1 MASKLF
7 SRNTTRASSPARIPD
22 ARLTDRWPLKAGA
35 ASGAASRSSAVE
47 RVATEKR
54 SAESSPEIVTER
66 LRLRLLIAED
76 APHFVRLFENDW
88 DAVKQTGRMPY
99 PVTEPA
105 MRDWIALHAAGPS
118 RTFLMAR
125 KEDGAALGG
134 VGFGGIGDVHELGY
148 ALGRPYWGQGYAT
161 EGVLAMIE
169 YARALGLKAL
179 QAFTFVEN
187 PASARVLRK
196 AGFADLGIA
205 RRDYPMRGGLRR
217 VRHYLKRL

>member
-1 MASKLF
+1 MATKVF
-7 SRNTTRASSPARIPD
+7 SRSTTCTSRPARVAD
-22 ARLTDRWPLKAGA
+22 AHLAGRWPLQDGAG
-35 ASGAASRSSAVE
+35 SGAARRPPAVQRGAGE
-47 RVATEKR
+47 GDSEP
-54 SAESSPEIVTER
+54 SPEVVTER
-66 LRLRLLIAED
+66 LRLRLLSTDD
-76 APHFVRLFENDW
+76 APHFVRLFQNDW

-105 MRDWIALHAAGPS
+105 MRDWIALHAAGSS

-134 VGFGGIGDVHELGY
+134 VGFGGLGDVHELGY

-161 EGVLAMIE
+161 EGVLAMID
-169 YARALGLKAL
+169 YARSLGLKAL
-179 QAFTFVEN
+179 QAFTFLEN

-196 AGFADLGIA
+196 AGFTELGVA